1 MPRQSRKAAAAIPN
15 MAPALRVVVAA
26 GETGEAAALLGEIVG
41 EEVGSGGVVDQITP
55 FGVSQKKPVSG
66 STTEQ

>member
-1 MPRQSRKAAAAIPN
+1 

-26 GETGEAAALLGEIVG
+26 GETGEAAALFGEIVG